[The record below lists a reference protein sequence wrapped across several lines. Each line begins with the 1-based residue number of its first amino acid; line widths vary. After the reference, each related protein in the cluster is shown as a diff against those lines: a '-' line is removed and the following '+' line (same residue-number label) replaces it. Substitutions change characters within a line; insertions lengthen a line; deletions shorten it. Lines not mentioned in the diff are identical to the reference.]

1 MFDQF
6 KKIAELKKL
15 QDSLKKETVISQENG
30 ISITMNGNFEVE
42 NVKLNPD
49 LNLEDQEKSLKIC
62 LNKAKEEIQ
71 KKMAKS
77 LMGSGLGF

>member
-30 ISITMNGNFEVE
+30 ISVTMNGNFEVE

>member
-15 QDSLKKETVISQENG
+15 QDSLKKETTTSDENG
-30 ISITMNGNFEVE
+30 ISVTMNGNFEIE
-42 NVKLNPD
+42 NIKLNPD
-49 LNLEDQEKSLKIC
+49 LNLEDQEKYLKIC